1 MIWVLGYIGSIVLVN
16 VLFAHAPEYS
26 AVWALIVGLIF
37 VVRDFAQRA
46 VGHWIL
52 AAMALAVALS
62 HFMADPFVAVASVC
76 AFAVAELVDWA
87 VYSISKRQMAERVLI
102 SSAVSAPADTLIF
115 LGMVGIL
122 TPELF
127 ALQVASKMA
136 GALLVSFGIW
146 KRSHA

>member
-1 MIWVLGYIGSIVLVN
+1 MIWVLGYISSIVLAN
-16 VLFAHAPEYS
+16 VLFAHHPEHS
-26 AVWALIVGLIF
+26 AWWALIVGLIF

-46 VGHWIL
+46 
-52 AAMALAVALS
+52 
-62 HFMADPFVAVASVC
+62 
-76 AFAVAELVDWA
+76 
-87 VYSISKRQMAERVLI
+87 
-102 SSAVSAPADTLIF
+102 

-146 KRSHA
+146 KRRQA